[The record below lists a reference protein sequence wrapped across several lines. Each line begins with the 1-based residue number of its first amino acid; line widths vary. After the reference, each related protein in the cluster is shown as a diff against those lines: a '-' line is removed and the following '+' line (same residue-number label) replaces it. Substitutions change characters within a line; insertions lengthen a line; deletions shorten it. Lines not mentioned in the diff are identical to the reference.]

1 MRVNQALKFLEQGHK
16 VRVELMLRGREKA
29 HAPLAI
35 EILNKYVARLGDT
48 VVVDQPLSRQG
59 GKMFMIVRKK

>member
-1 MRVNQALKFLEQGHK
+1 
-16 VRVELMLRGREKA
+16 MLRGREKA